1 MSVGGGF
8 MADTKRLQATVKA
21 GTMERLERICE
32 DKGISKSAA
41 LALAI
46 DKLWKEEYGDKK

>member
-1 MSVGGGF
+1 

>member
-1 MSVGGGF
+1 
-8 MADTKRLQATVKA
+8 MADTKRIQATVKA
-21 GTMERLERICE
+21 RTMEQLEQICS

-46 DKLWKEEYGDKK
+46 GKLWKEEYSDKEK